1 MEVTEKML
9 KEGGDSLFYAII
21 NGEELTQTIKTH
33 RGIFVIKYANQREL
47 QKIDWI
53 VARMR
58 AGVPTECFDAVANL
72 SLIKTATLD
81 VLTVTGADWYEKAK
95 VKNENFS
102 WRDVPD
108 TELIDELYVKAFTF
122 REEVKNQIGRAKKE
136 ADSAKSEHE
145 DVQKTLDDDVFSG
158 VTGDT
163 KTGQ

>member
-1 MEVTEKML
+1 MYTNHLSVQFAKAIPFTKESLEIIKEALEVSNSSFSANRYKRT
-9 KEGGDSLFYAII
+9 I
-21 NGEELTQTIKTH
+21 EL
-33 RGIFVIKYANQREL
+33 
-47 QKIDWI
+47 
-53 VARMR
+53 
-58 AGVPTECFDAVANL
+58 
-72 SLIKTATLD
+72 
-81 VLTVTGADWYEKAK
+81 
-95 VKNENFS
+95 
-102 WRDVPD
+102 D